1 MTVFYINENVI
12 NGIPYNII
20 NINVLY
26 CKLII
31 IFYCDDNII
40 YSCKIIFWKPHL
52 KYFLIGQQFKSITLS
67 N

>member
-40 YSCKIIFWKPHL
+40 YSCKIIF
-52 KYFLIGQQFKSITLS
+52 
-67 N
+67 